1 MSSFSFF
8 VILLLILFFKNVQ
21 TKGKVKKSVAE
32 RNARMQSGLHQDTAR
47 CYIIK
52 RETENNC
59 LKDRTMNFE
68 AEVHRRLAKEGI
80 IDNLPRYERLATPY
94 RDDDPFI
101 IKLREEIALAEKE
114 RLER

>member
-1 MSSFSFF
+1 
-8 VILLLILFFKNVQ
+8 
-21 TKGKVKKSVAE
+21 
-32 RNARMQSGLHQDTAR
+32 
-47 CYIIK
+47 
-52 RETENNC
+52 
-59 LKDRTMNFE
+59 MNFE

-114 RLER
+114 RLEREEFYSSWRKEIWKTYI